1 MPIFLL
7 DPVNPVHCSKYK
19 FF

>member
-1 MPIFLL
+1 
-7 DPVNPVHCSKYK
+7 VNPVHCSKYK